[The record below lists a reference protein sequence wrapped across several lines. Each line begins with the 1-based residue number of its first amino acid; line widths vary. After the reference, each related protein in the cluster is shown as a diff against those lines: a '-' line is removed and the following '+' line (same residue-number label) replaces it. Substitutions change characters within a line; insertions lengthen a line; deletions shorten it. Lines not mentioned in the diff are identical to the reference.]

1 MDHAVKATRGRPW
14 NTLRFENDELEC
26 LYQRYTLKLQRFS
39 VLGVVALVV
48 VLCGVMAALSFVYNY
63 AATFHVSFIWKKG
76 GDFWEVCFFF
86 NFEIFLFIFFAECL
100 QFVCVP
106 LICHNF
112 NFIAMSRDQGSSFAL
127 SMLWHSIIYC
137 CHLFRFD
144 ANTGFHISG

>member
-76 GDFWEVCFFF
+76 GDFWEVCFF
-86 NFEIFLFIFFAECL
+86 NFEIFLFIFFCR
-100 QFVCVP
+100 
-106 LICHNF
+106 
-112 NFIAMSRDQGSSFAL
+112 MS
-127 SMLWHSIIYC
+127 SIRLCASY
-137 CHLFRFD
+137 LP
-144 ANTGFHISG
+144 

>member
-1 MDHAVKATRGRPW
+1 MSIS
-14 NTLRFENDELEC
+14 TL
-26 LYQRYTLKLQRFS
+26 YPQT
-39 VLGVVALVV
+39 
-48 VLCGVMAALSFVYNY
+48 
-63 AATFHVSFIWKKG
+63 ATFLGAGRGGAGSGAMRCYGCSIICLQLCSYISCKFHLEEGRGFLGDLFFLISKSF
-76 GDFWEVCFFF
+76 CYS
-86 NFEIFLFIFFAECL
+86 FFAECL

-127 SMLWHSIIYC
+127 SLLWYSIIYC